1 MSSGGFRK
9 RHPEK
14 IALTAELR
22 QGTTMTMAWIA
33 EELKAGVPQ
42 TLWRELWKKGKSDNL
57 RDSFSARTQ
66 GETSE
71 GVAEQLDVLAKML
84 VE

>member
-9 RHPEK
+9 GHPEK

-42 TLWRELWKKGKSDNL
+42 TLWRALWKKGKKAIIRRSPFP
-57 RDSFSARTQ
+57 RGRKGKPQ
-66 GETSE
+66 KE
-71 GVAEQLDVLAKML
+71 
-84 VE
+84 

>member
-1 MSSGGFRK
+1 MERLVGMGHGG
-9 RHPEK
+9 
-14 IALTAELR
+14 
-22 QGTTMTMAWIA
+22 
-33 EELKAGVPQ
+33 AGNAAIH
-42 TLWRELWKKGKSDNL
+42 TGGDDGGKGEGDREGVHKNA